1 MALLFENMCNFPG
14 FDPHSGEFELPKRF
28 CSNNSLSLFST
39 PVMFHSYKSALVDTC
54 RYTTDDNSTD
64 DSYLR
69 YGDEFSIA
77 TKTEK
82 ARQKTVSKKYKS
94 RKGRRYT
101 RERNISSEKNKTDKS
116 HKVRVGKIQNI
127 NND

>member
-39 PVMFHSYKSALVDTC
+39 PVMFHSYKSALVDT
-54 RYTTDDNSTD
+54 TDDSSTD
-64 DSYLR
+64 DLYLR

-82 ARQKTVSKKYKS
+82 TRQKTVSKKYKS

-101 RERNISSEKNKTDKS
+101 RGRNISSEKDKIDKS
-116 HKVRVGKIQNI
+116 HKIKVEKIQNTY
-127 NND
+127 ND